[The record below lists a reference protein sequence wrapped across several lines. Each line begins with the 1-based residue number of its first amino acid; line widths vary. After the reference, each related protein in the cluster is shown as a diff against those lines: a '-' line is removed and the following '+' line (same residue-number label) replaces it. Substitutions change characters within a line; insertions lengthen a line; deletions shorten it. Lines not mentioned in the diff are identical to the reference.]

1 MTGAIERKPPCAS
14 GVFMASKN
22 VGRLHPDR
30 RVFVARDVEDEEA
43 VGFCFMGGERRIA
56 PANLLSDRLAQV
68 ADDHEMARLV
78 KKELASLGNSSTEL
92 SKA

>member
-1 MTGAIERKPPCAS
+1 
-14 GVFMASKN
+14 MASKN

-78 KKELASLGNSSTEL
+78 KIMSLPACGTRRPNCPRRDGPPP
-92 SKA
+92 